1 MNHIRI
7 CPTGWLLPSL
17 YLTLAGLWWEIRYLG
32 LPVRAAIPVAAQ
44 VVPLPA
50 GLDTWGFRYGLR
62 AHRPATVSPP
72 MLSLE
77 R

>member
-32 LPVRAAIPVAAQ
+32 LPVRAA
-44 VVPLPA
+44 
-50 GLDTWGFRYGLR
+50 
-62 AHRPATVSPP
+62 PATVSPP

>member
-1 MNHIRI
+1 MQGCDMNHIRI
-7 CPTGWLLPSL
+7 SPIPSP

-32 LPVRAAIPVAAQ
+32 LPVRAA
-44 VVPLPA
+44 
-50 GLDTWGFRYGLR
+50 
-62 AHRPATVSPP
+62 PATVSPP